1 MESLKEKT
9 VNSVFW
15 SGVEKFSAQGAQF
28 VIGLLIARILLPA
41 DYGLIAMLTIF
52 IAVAQVFVDSGFGN
66 ALIQK
71 QDRNQTDYSTAF
83 YFNIGIAII
92 VYAVIWLIAPWVAEF
107 YNEPLLTRVMRVVGL
122 NIIISAFSI
131 VHRARLTVVLN
142 FKLQALISL
151 LSVVISGGVGMWMA
165 YAGYGVW
172 ALAGQT
178 LLNGF
183 LGTLLLWVMSYWM
196 PSFCFS
202 IESFKKLFGF
212 GSKLLLS
219 GLLHT
224 LYMNLYSLV
233 IGKKYNVIDLGYYNR
248 ASAFPV
254 VISGNLVSVISRV
267 TYPIQCE
274 MQDDPERLKA
284 SLFRFIRMSC
294 YIIFP
299 LMVGMLVLAKPM
311 VALVLTEKW
320 LPSVPLLQIL
330 TFAYMWEIL
339 MRMNYDIL
347 NVKGRTD
354 YTLQSEVWKKL
365 SAFGI
370 LFATLPFGIEA
381 LCWGLVLYSWVDL
394 FIITRYTNK
403 LIEVGLWT
411 ELKVVFPI
419 ILLAGGMGLCVWA
432 VSLLFSSYLLQLIVG
447 VVVGMVFYVS
457 LSILLHLD
465 EFFVVWSSVKSKLH
479 R

>member
-15 SGVEKFSAQGAQF
+15 SGIERFSAQGVQF
-28 VIGLLIARILLPA
+28 LISLLIARVLLPA
-41 DYGLIAMLTIF
+41 DYGLIAMLSIF
-52 IAVAQVFVDSGFGN
+52 IAIAQAFVDSGFGN

-71 QDRNQTDYSTAF
+71 QDRNQIDYSTAF
-83 YFNIGIAII
+83 YFNIGVAIV
-92 VYAVIWLIAPWVAEF
+92 VYFIIWLIAPWVAQF
-107 YNEPLLTRVMRVVGL
+107 YNEPLLTQVMRVVGL
-122 NIIISAFSI
+122 NIIVNAFSI
-131 VHRARLTVVLN
+131 VHRARLTVALN

-151 LSVVISGGVGMWMA
+151 LAVIISGCMGIWMA

-172 ALAGQT
+172 ALVCQT
-178 LLNGF
+178 LLNGL
-183 LGTLLLWVMSYWM
+183 LGTLFLWIMSYWI
-196 PSFCFS
+196 PSLCFS
-202 IESFKKLFGF
+202 VESFKKLFSF

-248 ASAFPV
+248 ASSFPAM
-254 VISGNLVSVISRV
+254 ISGNLLSVISRV
-267 TYPIQCE
+267 TYPVQCE
-274 MQDDPERLKA
+274 MQDDNERLKA
-284 SLFRFIRMSC
+284 SLFRFTKMAC

-311 VALVLTEKW
+311 VAVVLTEKW

-330 TFAYMWEIL
+330 SFAYMWEIM

-354 YTLQSEVWKKL
+354 YTLQSEIWKKI

-370 LFATLPFGIEA
+370 LFATFPFGLKA
-381 LCWGLVLYSWVDL
+381 MCWGLVLYSWVDL
-394 FIITRYTNK
+394 FIITRYTYR
-403 LIEVGLWT
+403 LIKVGLWM

-419 ILLAGGMGLCVWA
+419 ILLAGSMGVCIWL
-432 VSLLFSSYLLQLIVG
+432 VSSLFSSYLLQLIVG
-447 VVVGMVFYVS
+447 IIVGGIFYVS
-457 LSILLHLD
+457 ASILSHRD
-465 EFFVVWSSVKSKLH
+465 EFFVIWNFVKSKLH

>member
-15 SGVEKFSAQGAQF
+15 SGIERFSAQGIQF
-28 VIGLLIARILLPA
+28 VMGLLIARILLPA

-83 YFNIGIAII
+83 YFNIGVAIA
-92 VYAVIWLIAPWVAEF
+92 VYFIIWLIAPWVAIF
-107 YNEPLLTRVMRVVGL
+107 YNEPLLTQVMRVVGL
-122 NIIISAFSI
+122 NIIINAFSI
-131 VHRARLTVVLN
+131 VHRARLTVELN

-151 LSVVISGGVGMWMA
+151 LSVSISGGIGIWMA

-202 IESFKKLFGF
+202 TESFKKLFGF

-248 ASAFPV
+248 ASSFPV
-254 VISGNLVSVISRV
+254 VISGNLLSIISRV

-274 MQDDPERLKA
+274 MQDDNERLRA
-284 SLFRFIRMSC
+284 SLFRLARMAC

-299 LMVGMLVLAKPM
+299 LMVGTLVLAKPM
-311 VALVLTEKW
+311 VALLLTEKW

-330 TFAYMWEIL
+330 SLAYMWEIL

-347 NVKGRTD
+347 NVKGKTD
-354 YTLQSEVWKKL
+354 YTLQSEIWKKM

-370 LFATLPFGIEA
+370 LFLTFPFG
-381 LCWGLVLYSWVDL
+381 LKVMCWGLVLYSWVDL
-394 FIITRYTNK
+394 FIITHYTNK
-403 LIEVGLWT
+403 LIKVGLWM
-411 ELKVVFPI
+411 ELKVIFPI
-419 ILLAGGMGLCVWA
+419 ILLSGGMGLCVWL
-432 VSLLFSSYLLQLIVG
+432 VSSLFSSYLLQLVFGVTVG
-447 VVVGMVFYVS
+447 VIFYVFVS
-457 LSILLHLD
+457 VLLHWD
-465 EFFVVWSSVKSKLH
+465 EFFVIWNFIKSKLPG
-479 R
+479 